1 MKKNNKPLKYSINID
16 YTVKV
21 LKEEVYR
28 LNKQKDN
35 LSNSLLEDNIIMNAI
50 DVIDKRII
58 ELNNNINFL
67 NEYR

>member
-35 LSNSLLEDNIIMNAI
+35 LSNSLLENNIIMNAI